1 MILIIII
8 NLSSSLP
15 CISLFFF
22 FMLYLMKETN
32 DLEQEITSS
41 DKEFSD
47 AAYYVVMFIV
57 EHFRNVREFFKNVLQ
72 IKL

>member
-1 MILIIII
+1 
-8 NLSSSLP
+8 
-15 CISLFFF
+15 
-22 FMLYLMKETN
+22 MKETN

-41 DKEFSD
+41 YKEFSD
-47 AAYYVVMFIV
+47 VAYYIVMFLV